1 MSDIRELQQRI
12 KENPNDYKAIEEYAI
27 ALSDIGENEEAYKNF
42 MYLKKVMP
50 ENPIVY
56 YNLGII
62 LEKLKDIDG
71 ALQSYQIAFSL
82 DEDNLDIMF
91 NLGNLYIKKNLLN
104 EAEELFLRLLSED
117 SY

>member
-71 ALQSYQIAFSL
+71 AIQSYQIAFSFQQPCFQIQNKHTL
-82 DEDNLDIMF
+82 RQLVSS
-91 NLGNLYIKKNLLN
+91 
-104 EAEELFLRLLSED
+104 EAQYFRYND
-117 SY
+117 